1 MYLLTFKI
9 RQLFILCYVVL
20 MFIDLFIDWGNP
32 SRLTPVMLLIDLGK
46 PYKLPV
52 GYRTSSLDLV
62 SQVEVEV
69 IRFQTLYKYI

>member
-1 MYLLTFKI
+1 MYVLTSKVSELL
-9 RQLFILCYVVL
+9 ILCYLVL

-52 GYRTSSLDLV
+52 GSRTFSLDLV
-62 SQVEVEV
+62 TGVKFKLV
-69 IRFQTLYKYI
+69 L

>member
-1 MYLLTFKI
+1 
-9 RQLFILCYVVL
+9 

-52 GYRTSSLDLV
+52 GSRTSSLPLV
-62 SQVEVEV
+62 TTVVFYKILE
-69 IRFQTLYKYI
+69 LYRSIYKDCTPDHK